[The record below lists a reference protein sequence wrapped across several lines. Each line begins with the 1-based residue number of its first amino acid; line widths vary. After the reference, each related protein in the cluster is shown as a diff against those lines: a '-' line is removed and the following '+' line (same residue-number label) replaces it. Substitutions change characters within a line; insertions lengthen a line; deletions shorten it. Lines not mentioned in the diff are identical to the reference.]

1 MNSFGRE
8 IPLVDL
14 AGLTS
19 AEAGARTRMLATL
32 RSAYVTCGFMYLRNH
47 GVAQPLIDAVFA
59 QSRQFFSLPPE
70 LQNRAK
76 PKELGST
83 RGDEGVGAQAL
94 EAGRP
99 GDLKDIF
106 QCGAEPARTRP
117 NAWPEDLTEFRRTL
131 LEFLD
136 AAKTSCDQ
144 LMRAIALSL
153 GLRED
158 YSCPFTTAPIRPCAC
173 CTIQR

>member
-19 AEAGARTRMLATL
+19 AEAGAQTRMLATL
-32 RSAYVTCGFMYLRNH
+32 RSAYETCGFTYLHNH

-76 PKELGST
+76 PKEKGST
-83 RGDEGVGAQAL
+83 RGYEGVVCKRL
-94 EAGRP
+94 KRAGP
-99 GDLKDIF
+99 AILKKSSNAAPSRRA
-106 QCGAEPARTRP
+106 CGQTRGLKICP
-117 NAWPEDLTEFRRTL
+117 SSVKPCWLFSTPPKR
-131 LEFLD
+131 
-136 AAKTSCDQ
+136 AA
-144 LMRAIALSL
+144 IN
-153 GLRED
+153 
-158 YSCPFTTAPIRPCAC
+158 
-173 CTIQR
+173 

>member
-32 RSAYVTCGFMYLRNH
+32 RSAYETCGFMYLRNH

-117 NAWPEDLTEFRRTL
+117 NAWPEDLTEFRQTL

-136 AAKTSCDQ
+136 AA
-144 LMRAIALSL
+144 
-153 GLRED
+153 
-158 YSCPFTTAPIRPCAC
+158 
-173 CTIQR
+173 